1 MEILR
6 KISGWLAIQLDKLK
20 VASPVIFLVIQGVLM
35 ALFTAFATNT
45 LNLPTPEWLGKILS
59 TVGLVDLDGVFTT
72 LLGLLVATVSP
83 RTSKLKAEALSLNGK

>member
-6 KISGWLAIQLDKLK
+6 KLSAWLGFWLDKAK
-20 VASPVIFLVIQGVLM
+20 VASPVAYLVLQGVLM

-45 LNLPTPEWLGKILS
+45 LNLPTPEWLGKILGV
-59 TVGLVDLDGVFTT
+59 VGLVDLDGVLTT

-83 RTSKLKAEALSLNGK
+83 RTSQLKAEYLKEHGK

>member
-6 KISGWLAIQLDKLK
+6 KISMFLAVQLDKLK
-20 VASPVIFLVIQGVLM
+20 VASPVVFLVIQGVLM

-72 LLGLLVATVSP
+72 VLGLLLATVSP
-83 RTSKLKAEALSLNGK
+83 RTSQLKAEYLNGK

>member
-6 KISGWLAIQLDKLK
+6 KFSQWLAVQLDKLK
-20 VASPVIFLVIQGVLM
+20 VASPVVFLVIQGVLM

-59 TVGLVDLDGVFTT
+59 AVGLVDLDGVFTT
-72 LLGLLVATVSP
+72 VLGLLLATVSP
-83 RTSKLKAEALSLNGK
+83 RTSQLKAEALNGK

>member
-20 VASPVIFLVIQGVLM
+20 VASPVVFIIIQAILM
-35 ALFTAFATNT
+35 ALFTAFANNT
-45 LNLPTPEWLGKILS
+45 LNLPTPEWLGKVLN

-83 RTSKLKAEALSLNGK
+83 RTAKLKAEYLNEK

>member
-6 KISGWLAIQLDKLK
+6 KFSQWLAVQLDKLK
-20 VASPVIFLVIQGVLM
+20 VASPVLFLVIQGVLM

-45 LNLPTPEWLGKILS
+45 LNFPTPEWLGKILS

-72 LLGLLVATVSP
+72 ILGLLLATVSP
-83 RTSKLKAEALSLNGK
+83 RTSQLKAEYLNGK